1 MNNLLRNRLLGMVAG
16 TAVLATLTQCFTD
29 KQNEGQRL
37 YTQHCANCHM
47 DDGSGLRNLIPPL
60 AKADYLVKHRDNL
73 ACIIQHGQ
81 QGEIV
86 VNGVT
91 YNRDMPGAEHLN
103 NGQITNILNYIQTN
117 FGNQNERFTMQEVEM
132 QLDKCRHLIE

>member
-1 MNNLLRNRLLGMVAG
+1 MITGVM
-16 TAVLATLTQCFTD
+16 TLATLTQCFTE
-29 KQNEGQRL
+29 KKNEGQRL

-60 AKADYLVKHRDNL
+60 AKADYLVSNRDEL

-91 YNRDMPGAEHLN
+91 YNKDMPGVEHLN
-103 NGQITNILNYIQTN
+103 KSQITNILNYIQTN
-117 FGNQNERFTMQEVEM
+117 FGNSNKRFTMQEVEKH
-132 QLDKCRHLIE
+132 LDKCRHLIEE

>member
-1 MNNLLRNRLLGMVAG
+1 MVAG
-16 TAVLATLTQCFTD
+16 AAVLTTLTQCFTN
-29 KQNEGQRL
+29 KQNEGERL
-37 YTQHCANCHM
+37 YAQHCANCHM

-60 AKADYLVKHRDNL
+60 AKADYLVSHRDDL

-91 YNRDMPGAEHLN
+91 YNHVMPGAEHLN
-103 NGQITNILNYIQTN
+103 KGQITNILNYIQTN
-117 FGNQNERFTMQEVEM
+117 FGNSNERFTIQEVEK
-132 QLDKCRHLIE
+132 QLDKCRHLLE